1 MNTPEISQHKKSMR
15 ELDWQIRSNRPLI
28 AICTHEE
35 KRVLEAIKFIA
46 NRGEEKWGVFQW
58 DLATGLQTTPDFEH
72 LIPKAKLVNHIQVLD
87 WFKELKDNTNGY
99 YLLVLKDFLKI
110 IQDETTLDDK
120 RAVRMFR
127 NMTQE
132 FTSQRKAVILLNTA
146 LTLPEDL
153 SKSCAV
159 IDWPLPEYEH
169 IEEKVKKVLE
179 YADKNQ
185 ELKNKGFKTVY
196 ADTEV
201 QEIVRA
207 FQGLTLQEIE
217 LLCTYMMISD
227 SNKLDPIKIASVKRD
242 IIRKT
247 GLLDWIDVEQDFS
260 QVGGLKGVK
269 SWLQQRKDAFT
280 TEAKDYGL
288 PGNPKGILFVGV
300 QGAGK
305 SLMARC
311 VASFWQLPLIRLDMG
326 KIFSGVVGSS
336 EENIRTAIKIAESVS
351 PSLLWMDE
359 LDKGMSGSASSNQT
373 DGGTAARVLGSFLT
387 WMQEKESPVLV
398 IATANDVSQLPPEIL
413 RKGRFDEIF
422 FVDLPSDEE
431 RFEIFKI
438 HLTKRKRDPNN
449 FNIDELVDNTA
460 TFTGAEIEAAI
471 ISAMYEAF
479 DDNKREFTTEDIL
492 SSIEDTVPLAVTM
505 KEQIDA
511 LRAWAYKRARN
522 ASKTK
527 KKKVIDQEIIEMK
540 KSLMEPMEIEED
552 EDL

>member
-1 MNTPEISQHKKSMR
+1 MLRNMAQEFISQHK
-15 ELDWQIRSNRPLI
+15 
-28 AICTHEE
+28 T
-35 KRVLEAIKFIA
+35 
-46 NRGEEKWGVFQW
+46 
-58 DLATGLQTTPDFEH
+58 
-72 LIPKAKLVNHIQVLD
+72 
-87 WFKELKDNTNGY
+87 
-99 YLLVLKDFLKI
+99 
-110 IQDETTLDDK
+110 
-120 RAVRMFR
+120 
-127 NMTQE
+127 
-132 FTSQRKAVILLNTA
+132 VIMLNTA
-146 LTLPEDL
+146 LHLPEDL
-153 SKSCAV
+153 SKTCAV

-169 IEEKVKKVLE
+169 IEEKINKVLE
-179 YADKNQ
+179 YANKNT
-185 ELKNKGFKTVY
+185 ELKKKGFQIEY
-196 ADTEV
+196 SDAEI
-201 QEIVRA
+201 QEIIRA
-207 FQGLTLQEIE
+207 CQGLTLQEIE

-227 SNKLDPIKIASVKRD
+227 STKLDPVKIASVKRD

-247 GLLDWIDVEQDFS
+247 GLLDWIEVEQDFS
-260 QVGGLKGVK
+260 AIGGLKGVK
-269 SWLQQRKDAFT
+269 SWLNQRKDAFT
-280 TEAKDYGL
+280 TDAKEYGL
-288 PGNPKGILFVGV
+288 PDNPKGILFVGV

-326 KIFSGVVGSS
+326 KIFSGIVGSS

-387 WMQEKESPVLV
+387 WMQEKKSPVLV

-431 RFEIFKI
+431 RYEIFKI
-438 HLTKRKRDPNN
+438 HLSKRNRDPEK
-449 FNIDELVDNTA
+449 FDIDSLVMHSS

-479 DDNKREFTTEDIL
+479 DDNKREFTSDDIL
-492 SSIEDTVPLAVTM
+492 SAIEDTVPLAVTM
-505 KEQIDA
+505 KEQIDG
-511 LRAWAYKRARN
+511 LRAWAYKRARH

-527 KKKVIDQEIIEMK
+527 KKKVIDDDIIETK
-540 KSLMEPMEIEED
+540 KSLMAHIDIEED